1 MMYYALQSNG
11 DLFILGDH
19 GDIEAAEETAQDIG
33 LEVVWLADQETIEQW
48 RGAMSE
54 ARYRRGCGQL
64 VSVARVNEN
73 GECDDE

>member
-19 GDIEAAEETAQDIG
+19 GDIESAEETAQDVG

-48 RGAMSE
+48 RAMID
-54 ARYRRGCGQL
+54 RGDIEIRI
-64 VSVARVNEN
+64 AEDAKADKHWEN
-73 GECDDE
+73 